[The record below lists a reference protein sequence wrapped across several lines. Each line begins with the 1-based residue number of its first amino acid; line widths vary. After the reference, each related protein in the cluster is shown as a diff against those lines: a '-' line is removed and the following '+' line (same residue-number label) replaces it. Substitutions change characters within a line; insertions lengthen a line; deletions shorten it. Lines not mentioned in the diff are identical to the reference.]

1 MLHCDSRRILV
12 MVSGSKLE
20 TRIATDLVEAV
31 SFSVGLEV
39 LVVVSKGESEEMLS
53 AVSLRVVV
61 VGGGDGADVVVV
73 VGAVVAFVSSP
84 NGSSKT
90 GCVGFDLEDCV
101 VSLLLVALVVVE
113 NVGTVDLFC
122 FLLLLGVVAGIAI
135 GAGDMTSSPTLT
147 VLAPS
152 LRVGVFILPK
162 SLAPKS
168 NAGLFSLA
176 GVAVVSCS
184 IIMDKGSNST
194 SCFSLRAS

>member
-1 MLHCDSRRILV
+1 M
-12 MVSGSKLE
+12 E

-39 LVVVSKGESEEMLS
+39 LVVVSKGESEDMLS

-73 VGAVVAFVSSP
+73 AGAVVAFVSSP

-90 GCVGFDLEDCV
+90 GCVGFDVDV
-101 VSLLLVALVVVE
+101 FVSLLMVALVVVE
-113 NVGTVDLFC
+113 NVGMLDLFC
-122 FLLLLGVVAGIAI
+122 FLLVLGVEAGIAM

-152 LRVGVFILPK
+152 RLVGVFILPK

-168 NAGLFSLA
+168 NAGFFSLA
-176 GVAVVSCS
+176 GLAVVSCS
-184 IIMDKGSNST
+184 IIMDNGSNST
-194 SCFSLRAS
+194 SCFSLRTSCGYVD